1 MKAIFIPE
9 TGGPEVLTYGD
20 RPEPEIGGG
29 DLLVR
34 VRAAALNRRDLFARE
49 GSHGVKPPLPHIPGL
64 EVAGEVVEAGPET
77 TGFKAGDRVLGR
89 CRGGGYAELAR
100 MEAADAYT
108 FPEWMPFEEA
118 ACIAVPFGTA
128 WRMLVRRAELKS
140 GEDLLVMAAGSGI
153 GSGAIQLGKVLGA
166 RVDHHRKLAVEARQ
180 GRGTGRRR
188 GHQLQG
194 IPRVQSKGQ
203 GAHRRRGRARDL
215 RARGRAGV
223 ARVLRQPPAGAAASS
238 TPESQPATAWS
249 FTWASSGLAS

>member
-20 RPEPEIGGG
+20 RPEPEIGAG

-77 TGFKAGDRVLGR
+77 TGFKAGDRVLGTLSGR
-89 CRGGGYAELAR
+89 RLRRARADGSGGRLHLPGMDAVRGGRVHRRALRHRVAYAGAPGGAE
-100 MEAADAYT
+100 
-108 FPEWMPFEEA
+108 
-118 ACIAVPFGTA
+118 
-128 WRMLVRRAELKS
+128 VRR
-140 GEDLLVMAAGSGI
+140 GPAGDGRR
-153 GSGAIQLGKVLGA
+153 QRHRQRRHPA
-166 RVDHHRKLAVEARQ
+166 RQAPRRAGDHHRKLAVEARQ
-180 GRGTGRRR
+180 GRGAGRRR

-223 ARVLRQPPAGAAASS
+223 ARVLRQPPAGRPLHQLRSHSRPPRGASS
-238 TPESQPATAWS
+238 
-249 FTWASSGLAS
+249 WASSGLAS